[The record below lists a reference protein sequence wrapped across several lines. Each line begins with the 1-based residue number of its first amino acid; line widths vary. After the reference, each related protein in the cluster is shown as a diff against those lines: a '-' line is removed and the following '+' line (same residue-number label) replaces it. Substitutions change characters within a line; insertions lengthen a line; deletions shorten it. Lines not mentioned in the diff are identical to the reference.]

1 MRIDEFSNT
10 AGIDGSVSTT
20 EITRFMSFGFD
31 LAPDALTEY
40 DTAPNRIFTPALEN
54 RIFTPALENRI
65 NYISSEDRTR
75 LIMGG

>member
-54 RIFTPALENRI
+54 RI